1 MKKIDEK
8 FEILRAIDKK
18 SNMTQRDL
26 SNTLGFSLGKIN
38 YCLNALKDK
47 GFIKIGNFSKSKN
60 KIKYAYILTPKGIAE
75 KTKLTYNFLQR
86 KMKEYEEL
94 QQDLKKLKKKQVF
107 MIIKKAECIN
117 LIGFFIKNKKLN

>member
-1 MKKIDEK
+1 MYVQYLNNIYYEKIDEK

-47 GFIKIGNFSKSKN
+47 G
-60 KIKYAYILTPKGIAE
+60 L
-75 KTKLTYNFLQR
+75 
-86 KMKEYEEL
+86 
-94 QQDLKKLKKKQVF
+94 
-107 MIIKKAECIN
+107 
-117 LIGFFIKNKKLN
+117 

>member
-47 GFIKIGNFSKSKN
+47 GFIKIGNFSKSK
-60 KIKYAYILTPKGIAE
+60 
-75 KTKLTYNFLQR
+75 TKLSTLIFL
-86 KMKEYEEL
+86 L
-94 QQDLKKLKKKQVF
+94 QKASLKKL
-107 MIIKKAECIN
+107 N
-117 LIGFFIKNKKLN
+117 